1 MVVGDLQAGDPG
13 FESACLPPRS
23 EALSARR
30 ERPPSCPYQGLPYSF
45 MKAVSRRSGRI
56 STYSIDVPREQLL
69 TVKQVAKELGVANTR
84 VMTLVRRGDLAATRP
99 GGPATWRIQ
108 RAQLDAYTERTRAE
122 GVARQQRRQAKLV
135 KSLSDAWARV
145 SDEGKRQLERDMP
158 QDLYRPLTHV
168 MDPKRQQRPADMAAL
183 VHAYRRRTDFGI
195 EELALDMPDDLFWA
209 VARLALGRE

>member
-1 MVVGDLQAGDPG
+1 VSAICKQEIWGSNPRVCTPG
-13 FESACLPPRS
+13 HRPFPLDERGL
-23 EALSARR
+23 LHARTKGSLA
-30 ERPPSCPYQGLPYSF
+30 PSS
-45 MKAVSRRSGRI
+45 KAVSRRSGRI

-145 SDEGKRQLERDMP
+145 SDERKRQLERDVP
-158 QDLYRPLTHV
+158 QDLYRPLTHL